1 MYILERIFRLV
12 RGSTPTIVK
21 RVHALK
27 GDVLFLELEKPT
39 FVYKAGQY
47 CFLNAPLIS
56 RQEWHPFT
64 ISSSPD
70 QEFLTFHIRT
80 GKLSIPFLKF
90 KLEIGQKLSWILV
103 FPF

>member
-1 MYILERIFRLV
+1 MYILERVFRLV

-80 GKLSIPFLKF
+80 VGDWTRALMDTCIPF
-90 KLEIGQKLSWILV
+90 
-103 FPF
+103 

>member
-1 MYILERIFRLV
+1 LLIHGKSFWLWLLPAAFFYILERVFRLV

-27 GDVLFLELEKPT
+27 GDVLFLEIEKPT

-47 CFLNAPLIS
+47 CFLNSPAIS

-70 QEFLTFHIRT
+70 QRIVYLH
-80 GKLSIPFLKF
+80 SI
-90 KLEIGQKLSWILV
+90 
-103 FPF
+103 